1 MYFTSDC
8 SSHSSV
14 MVAHMNPGV
23 VCVAS
28 PEAQRYSLLLGRTCS
43 LINWLNLTVSSRH
56 TWIFFVTR
64 RRGTIHKQVRIPS
77 VSTREFHHS
86 TQDIDTVDLCEELQ
100 EINAVFLVP
109 TLLSL
114 GVKSLEDLQVLGG
127 MCVTPQYGDLVRQA
141 IGLMEGPDW
150 AILGHTLR
158 WLANLVGHITYMAS
172 PQALSQSHEGRSTCP
187 LTHCPSCCSFSRLR
201 SHRHP
206 GINSEFF

>member
-1 MYFTSDC
+1 M
-8 SSHSSV
+8 
-14 MVAHMNPGV
+14 
-23 VCVAS
+23 
-28 PEAQRYSLLLGRTCS
+28 
-43 LINWLNLTVSSRH
+43 
-56 TWIFFVTR
+56 
-64 RRGTIHKQVRIPS
+64 
-77 VSTREFHHS
+77 
-86 TQDIDTVDLCEELQ
+86 
-100 EINAVFLVP
+100 FLVP

-158 WLANLVGHITYMAS
+158 RLANLVGHITYMAS

-187 LTHCPSCCSFSRLR
+187 LTHCPSRCSFSRLR

-206 GINSEFF
+206 GINSEFFRTSCTRGLVQPHGSKAEGDEQRDAPHVV